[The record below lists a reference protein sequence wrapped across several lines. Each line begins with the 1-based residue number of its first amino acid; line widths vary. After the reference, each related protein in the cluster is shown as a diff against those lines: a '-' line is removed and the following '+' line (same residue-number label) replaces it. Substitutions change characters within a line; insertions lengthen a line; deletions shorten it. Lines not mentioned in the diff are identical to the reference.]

1 VAAPSDIGADRTKLV
16 KLVTAVV
23 QPYAVDDVRAALDRL
38 GIEAETVCEASGV
51 GRQRGHTEVYRG
63 AEYRVDLVPKAR
75 VEVMVADEAVEQVL
89 AEVTAAA
96 RTGRI
101 GDGKVWV
108 SAISLVAVPVEE
120 PVHIGER
127 SAGEL

>member
-1 VAAPSDIGADRTKLV
+1 M

-23 QPYAVDDVRAALDRL
+23 QPQAVVDVRAALDRL
-38 GIEAETVCEASGV
+38 GVEVETVSEVAGV

-63 AEYRVDLVPKAR
+63 ADYRVDLVPKVR
-75 VEVMVADEAVEQVL
+75 VEVVVADETVEQVL
-89 AEVTAAA
+89 AEMTAAA

-108 SAISLVAVPVEE
+108 TAISPVAAAAE
-120 PVHIGER
+120 PVHMGER
-127 SAGEL
+127 GAGEL